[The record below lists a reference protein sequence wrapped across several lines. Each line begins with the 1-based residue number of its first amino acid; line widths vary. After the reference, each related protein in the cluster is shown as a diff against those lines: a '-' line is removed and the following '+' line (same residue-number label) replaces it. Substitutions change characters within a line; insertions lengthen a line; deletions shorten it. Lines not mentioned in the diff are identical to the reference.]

1 MKILGEL
8 GVLEEDL
15 KIRMG
20 KMARFRNLLV
30 HLYWKVEDREV
41 YRIVR
46 ERLGDFDEYLG
57 AVGRFVES
65 SL

>member
-1 MKILGEL
+1 MRILSEVD
-8 GVLEEDL
+8 VLDDDL
-15 KIRMG
+15 NIRMG

-30 HLYWKVEDREV
+30 HLYWKVEDRAV

-46 ERLGDFDEYLG
+46 ERLGDFDEYLE